1 MENVHSQLISPEK
14 AAEILAQKR
23 AAYDAIL
30 EEIRIENATRD
41 NAVTRERGEAAI
53 RIAAQGE

>member
-1 MENVHSQLISPEK
+1 MENVHSQLLSPEK

>member
-1 MENVHSQLISPEK
+1 MENVHSQLLSPEK

-23 AAYDAIL
+23 ATYDAIL

-41 NAVTRERGEAAI
+41 NAVTRERGEAVI